1 MLATV
6 FKSGA
11 STSSATP
18 AKLKHLQIQ
27 WHVARSSPYPAIN
40 FRDQRENGSAP
51 VPRKSHRRPEVGCY
65 GVPPTIP
72 LTQTSTAG
80 QSYVAA
86 LLEPGP

>member
-1 MLATV
+1 MSATV

-18 AKLKHLQIQ
+18 AKLKPLQIQ
-27 WHVARSSPYPAIN
+27 GALARSSPYLALN

-51 VPRKSHRRPEVGCY
+51 VPTKSPTGPEDGSY
-65 GVPPTIP
+65 GVPPTLP